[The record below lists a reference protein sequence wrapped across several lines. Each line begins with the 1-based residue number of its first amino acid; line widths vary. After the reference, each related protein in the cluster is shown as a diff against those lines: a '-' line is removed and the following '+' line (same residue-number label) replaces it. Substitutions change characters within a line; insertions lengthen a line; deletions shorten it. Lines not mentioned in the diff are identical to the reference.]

1 GFAPIPEALPAQRI
15 GTVLGYSYPRLQA
28 LFDIGRLRR
37 DDARTQD
44 LVLEKLRAGRY
55 RYAVSHQLSLHW
67 SNRQAP
73 GQPPLQEAAQLEET
87 AVSCLVR
94 DSAEVPVEAILKT
107 FEEMKRS
114 GEIEEILQRY
124 R

>member
-1 GFAPIPEALPAQRI
+1 
-15 GTVLGYSYPRLQA
+15 
-28 LFDIGRLRR
+28 
-37 DDARTQD
+37 
-44 LVLEKLRAGRY
+44 
-55 RYAVSHQLSLHW
+55 LHW

>member
-1 GFAPIPEALPAQRI
+1 M
-15 GTVLGYSYPRLQA
+15 
-28 LFDIGRLRR
+28 
-37 DDARTQD
+37 
-44 LVLEKLRAGRY
+44 
-55 RYAVSHQLSLHW
+55 
-67 SNRQAP
+67 
-73 GQPPLQEAAQLEET
+73 
-87 AVSCLVR
+87 VR

>member
-1 GFAPIPEALPAQRI
+1 

-37 DDARTQD
+37 DDARSFSSTRSW
-44 LVLEKLRAGRY
+44 VRAGRY

-87 AVSCLVR
+87 AVSCMVR